1 MSYGAYL
8 RELLRPL
15 RIYGLEG
22 TANGGELEAQG
33 KALDGVE
40 AAMEEVQ
47 REMLICTA
55 EGRGLEAVE
64 ALPAW
69 SGGGRRWPPC
79 CASAGTALP

>member
-47 REMLICTA
+47 R
-55 EGRGLEAVE
+55 AVSYTHLT
-64 ALPAW
+64 LPTK
-69 SGGGRRWPPC
+69 RIV
-79 CASAGTALP
+79 